1 MPEQLHELTA
11 LDAAARI
18 RAGEISSEELIR
30 ACLDRIAAREDE
42 VRAWQHID
50 HAYAIA
56 EARKADASEP
66 QSLLHGVPFGV
77 KDVIDTG
84 DIPTE
89 CGSAIYRDRQ
99 PAADAACVAAM
110 RAAGAIL
117 MGKTVT
123 TEFATFTPGKT
134 RNPHNT
140 GHTPGGS
147 SSGSAAAVGAAMVP
161 LAFGNQT
168 AGSLIRPA
176 AYCGI
181 FGFKPTHGT
190 VNLSGIFEL
199 VSRLDTLGYM
209 ARSVDDLA
217 AFYGIVLGR
226 PVSVPPEDG
235 PGRAPRIGLC
245 RTFHWREAAPETV
258 EAVESAAAFC
268 AGMGAEVDE
277 VEMPP
282 HFADLAETHTTILNA
297 GLGKSM
303 NELFHADGDR
313 LSERLRQMIRDGLET
328 SHEALQEATV
338 HADRCVAEFSS
349 VVGDHDVF
357 LAPSAPGEAPA
368 GTASTGNP
376 IFQVVWTLL
385 QVPCITLPWSS
396 GPNGLPVG
404 VQLIGR
410 RGDDDMVLRVAK
422 WLETRHRA
430 AAP

>member
-1 MPEQLHELTA
+1 MSEQLHELTA

-18 RAGEISSEELIR
+18 RAGEISSEELVR

-42 VRAWQHID
+42 VRAWQHLD
-50 HAYAIA
+50 ETYAIA
-56 EARKADASEP
+56 EARKADESEP
-66 QSLLHGVPFGV
+66 RSLLHGVPFGV

-84 DIPTE
+84 DLPTG
-89 CGSAIYRDRQ
+89 CGSEIYSDRQ

-110 RAAGAIL
+110 RAAGAVL
-117 MGKTVT
+117 MGKTVS

-134 RNPHNT
+134 RNPHDA

-147 SSGSAAAVGAAMVP
+147 SSGSAAAVGSAMVP

-168 AGSLIRPA
+168 AGSLVRPA
-176 AYCGI
+176 AFCGVS
-181 FGFKPTHGT
+181 GLKPTHGT
-190 VNLSGIFEL
+190 VDLSGIFEL
-199 VSRLDTLGYM
+199 VPRLDTLGYM

-226 PVSVPPEDG
+226 PVAVPPDDG

-268 AGMGAEVDE
+268 AEAGAEVAE
-277 VEMPP
+277 AEMPA
-282 HFADLAETHTTILNA
+282 HFSDLAETHTTIMNA
-297 GLGKSM
+297 GLGRSM
-303 NELFHADGDR
+303 NELYRADGDR
-313 LSERLRQMIRDGLET
+313 LSERLRQMIRDGQET
-328 SHEALQEATV
+328 PDEALRKAND
-338 HADRCVAEFSS
+338 HADRCIAEFGGAM
-349 VVGDHDVF
+349 GDRDVF

-368 GTASTGNP
+368 GLDSTGNP

-385 QVPCITLPWSS
+385 QVPCVTLPWST

-410 RGDDDMVLRVAK
+410 RGDDETVLRVAK
-422 WLETRHRA
+422 WLETRHRSA
-430 AAP
+430 GS